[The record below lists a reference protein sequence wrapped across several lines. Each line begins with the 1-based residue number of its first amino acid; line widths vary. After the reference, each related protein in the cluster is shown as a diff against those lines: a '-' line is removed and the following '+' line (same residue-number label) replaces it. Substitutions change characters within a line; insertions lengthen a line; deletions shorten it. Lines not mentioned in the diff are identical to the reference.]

1 MFTAAADGSD
11 LHVVD
16 DYGGMSHFIWRDL
29 QTILAWSWQPSHQGS
44 FYVSGSDRPSSSNR

>member
-16 DYGGMSHFIWRDL
+16 DYGAMSHFIWRDSE
-29 QTILAWSWQPSHQGS
+29 TILAAATRRRYPPPPGNAAARTPRQ
-44 FYVSGSDRPSSSNR
+44 R